1 MRKNDV
7 EEKTRGAV
15 HKTNPFYHYTLGSM
29 PTYKLDALL
38 KEGI

>member
-1 MRKNDV
+1 MLRK
-7 EEKTRGAV
+7 KRGGSA
-15 HKTNPFYHYTLGSM
+15 KQSLYHYILGSM